1 MMSLLIAGIMIG
13 SGAVL
18 GGQKIASGMKSVAK
32 KIAEKAEANKEVLAP
47 EQNNEVAESEINEDE
62 VE

>member
-18 GGQKIASGMKSVAK
+18 GGQTVAK
-32 KIAEKAEANKEVLAP
+32 GIRCIAKKVAEKAEVTEKVL
-47 EQNNEVAESEINEDE
+47 VAEQKCETTEDINEDE